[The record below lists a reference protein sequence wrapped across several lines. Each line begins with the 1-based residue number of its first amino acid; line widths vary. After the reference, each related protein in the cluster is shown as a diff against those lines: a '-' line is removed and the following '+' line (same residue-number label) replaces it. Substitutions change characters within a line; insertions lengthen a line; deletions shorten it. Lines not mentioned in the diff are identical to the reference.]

1 MADLFHKQAEFY
13 VEARPS
19 YPDELFRFISSKTP
33 NRTRVWDVGT
43 GSGQAAVSVSIYSI
57 HFAFCNLIN
66 CLVKIFSL
74 TLERFSTQLAQL
86 YERVVA
92 TDTSPEQLCFAPKLA
107 NVDYRHTPSA
117 MSLAD
122 LHRHVASPSTV
133 DLVTVAQ
140 ALHWFDHAAFYDQV
154 DSVLAKPGGVLA
166 AWCYTLPR
174 VDPSVDAVL
183 RRVYAQSDPFWAPER
198 RKVDDEY
205 RTILFSYDPVEGEE
219 TTGPFEFAAERTMD
233 LEAYLT
239 YVRSWS
245 AYQTAKER
253 GVELLTEET
262 VAELER
268 AWGGDG
274 KLVKAIRFPIF
285 LRIGKVKN

>member
-1 MADLFHKQAEFY
+1 M
-13 VEARPS
+13 
-19 YPDELFRFISSKTP
+19 
-33 NRTRVWDVGT
+33 
-43 GSGQAAVSVSIYSI
+43 
-57 HFAFCNLIN
+57 
-66 CLVKIFSL
+66 
-74 TLERFSTQLAQL
+74 
-86 YERVVA
+86 A

-122 LHRHVASPSTV
+122 LHRHVVPPSTV

-140 ALHWFDHAAFYDQV
+140 ALHWFNLAAFYDQI
-154 DSVLAKPGGVLA
+154 DSVLVKPGGVLA

-174 VDPSVDAVL
+174 VDQSVDAVL
-183 RRVYAQSDPFWAPER
+183 RRIYAVSGPFWAPER
-198 RKVDDEY
+198 RTVDDEY
-205 RTILFSYDPVEGEE
+205 RTIPFPCDPVEGEE
-219 TTGPFEFAAERTMD
+219 TTGPFEFASERAMD
-233 LEAYLT
+233 LDAYLT

-253 GVELLTEET
+253 GVELLTEEM

-274 KLVKAIRFPIF
+274 KLGKAVRFPIF
-285 LRIGKVKN
+285 LRIGKV